1 MKTIDNCNIHIRT
14 VRAGMAVADLGAAP
28 GGWTVVAGSNSEKY
42 LLYFFFSAMLIGI
55 PLYYT
60 HFATRCHVLFLQ

>member
-1 MKTIDNCNIHIRT
+1 
-14 VRAGMAVADLGAAP
+14 MAVADLGAAP